1 MHLYYYNQQ
10 VPDLE
15 TYHAVAFEPLIGNE
29 DAVHHMLLFGCDHDL
44 GTEVGIYPSYY
55 FTFEVTRVTLG
66 WPIAI
71 GFRPSSCV
79 VHFYIFNL
87 LKKFTSLGR
96 LLRFVVWTISR
107 IKIVI
112 IQQSPGLIDGVKYAK
127 RPNFQ
132 KSVLLPRKWKQN

>member
-55 FTFEVTRVTLG
+55 FTFEVT
-66 WPIAI
+66 WNKQ
-71 GFRPSSCV
+71 
-79 VHFYIFNL
+79 FYIFNV
-87 LKKFTSLGR
+87 LKKNTSLGR
-96 LLRFVVWTISR
+96 LLRFIVWTISR
-107 IKIVI
+107 IRIVKFI
-112 IQQSPGLIDGVKYAK
+112 I
-127 RPNFQ
+127 
-132 KSVLLPRKWKQN
+132 